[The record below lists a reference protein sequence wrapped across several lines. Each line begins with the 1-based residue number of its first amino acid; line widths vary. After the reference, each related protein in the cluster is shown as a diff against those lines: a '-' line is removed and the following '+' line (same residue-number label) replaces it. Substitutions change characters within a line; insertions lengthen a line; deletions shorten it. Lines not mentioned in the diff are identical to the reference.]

1 MPPNE
6 YEGAIHIIQGDIIM
20 KITTKQITITAA
32 LLAVC
37 IASQFFKNMS
47 VYITGPIINA
57 CIVLAA
63 LSSGMICGI
72 IISIITPVTSFFI
85 TGSPIIAAI
94 PLIMPCIMIGNAI
107 LAVLVS
113 LFVKKG
119 ASNKNLVIGMVL
131 GSVLK
136 ALFMGIV
143 IALAIIPNMIPEKM
157 APKMAVFQTTFSVTQ
172 LITAVIGCVLAY
184 IIWIPLKK
192 IVEE

>member
-1 MPPNE
+1 
-6 YEGAIHIIQGDIIM
+6 M
-20 KITTKQITITAA
+20 KIITKQITITAA

-63 LSSGMICGI
+63 LSGGMICGI
-72 IISIITPVTSFFI
+72 IISIITPVMSFFI

-94 PLIMPCIMIGNAI
+94 PLIMPCIMIGNAF
-107 LAVLVS
+107 LSVLVS
-113 LFVKKG
+113 LFVKKE
-119 ASNKNLVIGMVL
+119 ASNKNLIIGMIV
-131 GSVLK
+131 GSVSK
-136 ALFMGIV
+136 AVFMGV
-143 IALAIIPNMIPEKM
+143 AIALIIIPNMLPEKM
-157 APKMAVFQTTFSVTQ
+157 APKMTVFQTTFSVTQ
-172 LITAVIGCVLAY
+172 LITAIIGCVLSY

>member
-1 MPPNE
+1 
-6 YEGAIHIIQGDIIM
+6 M